1 MKLDKAI
8 MAQGNDGY
16 LLTLMEKV
24 SKLDYLSDVTL
35 VAGID
40 REKWVSFQV
49 APDKVLI
56 QIFYLDFPFIA
67 I

>member
-1 MKLDKAI
+1 

-16 LLTLMEKV
+16 LLSLMEKV

-40 REKWVSFQV
+40 REK
-49 APDKVLI
+49 
-56 QIFYLDFPFIA
+56 
-67 I
+67 